1 MEGKKEMACLCNIGV
16 DMRRDAYKLFSQG
29 SISRLAVKNRIIR
42 SATYE
47 GGMTADGRISSYILN
62 LYKNLAY
69 GGVGAIITG
78 HMAVRRAGKGH
89 DRQICIYDD
98 RHITEIA
105 QIAEAVHGS
114 GKECKVIAQLNYAG
128 RQVLH
133 DNTVAECVGPS
144 DVPSPILRK
153 RAKALDIDEIQKI
166 IDSYAGAIVRVKKAG
181 FDGAQLHGAHG
192 YLLSS
197 FLSPYTN
204 RRHDKY
210 GGSIEKR
217 AAILKE
223 IIEKAR
229 GRVDDF
235 PILIKM
241 NSSDHVEG
249 GIDFDTFPVVA
260 KKVESLGFDA
270 IEVSGGM
277 WDCLI
282 RSEKELGFFPL
293 PIPESR
299 TRINSL
305 EKQSYYVPAAE
316 RLDLHV
322 PLIVAGGHRNVESL
336 EEIINRGNID
346 FLSLSRPLIS
356 EPDLPNRWLEG
367 RGSEK
372 ADCVSCNS
380 CLLEVKSKPLKCV
393 LKQNRFKQK
402 IVKNL
407 VPQIWKLIVK

>member
-1 MEGKKEMACLCNIGV
+1 
-16 DMRRDAYKLFSQG
+16 MRRAEYKVFSEG
-29 SISRLAVKNRIIR
+29 RIAHLAVKNRLIR

-47 GGMTADGRISSYILN
+47 GGMTEDGRVTAEILS
-62 LYKNLAY
+62 LYRSLAE
-69 GGVGAIITG
+69 GGVGTIITG
-78 HMAVRRAGKGH
+78 HMAVTREGKAS

-98 RHITEIA
+98 CHIAEIA
-105 QIAEAVHGS
+105 QIAEVVHAS
-114 GKECKVIAQLNYAG
+114 GTDCKIVAQLSHAG

-153 RAKALDIDEIQKI
+153 RARELTADEIQSI
-166 IDSYAGAIVRVKKAG
+166 VDCYVDAIARVKKAG
-181 FDGAQLHGAHG
+181 YDGVQLHAAHG

-204 RRHDKY
+204 RRDDQY

-217 AAILKE
+217 VTILRE
-223 IIEKAR
+223 IIGKAR
-229 GRVDDF
+229 ESVDDF

-241 NSSDHVEG
+241 NCTDHVAG
-249 GIDFDTFPVVA
+249 GIDIETFPEVA
-260 KKVESLGFDA
+260 KEVSALGFDA

-293 PIPESR
+293 PIPEAR

-305 EKQSYYVPAAE
+305 DKQSYFVRYAE
-316 RLDLHV
+316 KLALDIPV
-322 PLIVAGGHRNVESL
+322 IVVGGHRNIETM
-336 EEIINRGNID
+336 EEIMSRGKVD
-346 FLSLSRPLIS
+346 FFALSRPLNS

-367 RGSEK
+367 RGSDK

-380 CLLEVKSKPLKCV
+380 CLLEVKSKLLKCV
-393 LKQNRFKQK
+393 LKQNRLKQNV
-402 IVKNL
+402 VKNTL
-407 VPQIWKLIVK
+407 PHAWKLIFN